1 MWTSTTNRQT
11 TIGGASEYCGRC
23 LTVVQAKYVSRLLS
37 WAVALTSKSLL
48 MIARVIEQLH
58 SILPLGLT
66 IATIL
71 IALWG
76 VRKIYPDRASTRL
89 GRQMGLVL
97 VVILGLVAII
107 LALPITSDTTGQL
120 LSLFGIVL
128 TAVIALSSTTF
139 VSNAMAGI
147 MLRAVNSF
155 RAGDFIK
162 LDDYF
167 GRVTEKG
174 LLHTE
179 IQTEDRDL
187 LTLPNLYVIT
197 HPVRVVRSSG
207 TLVSCEVS
215 LGYDI
220 YRRRISALLKEAAE
234 DAKLADPF
242 VRITDLGDYAVSYR
256 VSGFLENVDSLVSSR
271 TELRSKV
278 LDRLHGAGIEIV
290 SPNVMLQR
298 PLSADSPLVPPL
310 RGSETEDDTSRA
322 EDLMFDK
329 ATLASRM
336 EKFSHQRDQLEHEI
350 NKYEK
355 QLAKSEDPVKPELE
369 LEIAWRKRQITS
381 LNALLEKPDTD

>member
-1 MWTSTTNRQT
+1 
-11 TIGGASEYCGRC
+11 
-23 LTVVQAKYVSRLLS
+23 
-37 WAVALTSKSLL
+37 
-48 MIARVIEQLH
+48 MIARVIEQLLLL
-58 SILPLGLT
+58 LPLGLT
-66 IATIL
+66 IAIIL
-71 IALWG
+71 VALWG
-76 VRKIYPDRASTRL
+76 VRKLYPDRASTRL

-298 PLSADSPLVPPL
+298 PLPADSPLVPPL
-310 RGSETEDDTSRA
+310 RVSETEDETSKA

-336 EKFSHQRDQLEHEI
+336 EKFRHQRDKLEHEI
-350 NKYEK
+350 GKYEK
-355 QLAKSEDPVKPELE
+355 ELTKSEDVAKQGLE
-369 LEIAWRKRQITS
+369 LEIAWRKHQITS
-381 LNALLEKPDTD
+381 LDALLEKPETE